1 MGLAPP
7 SLGGVW
13 GTDHS
18 SQPPWLGALVDRGGE
33 AVAVVGDGGAL
44 VYANEA
50 AHVLLGTEA
59 GALTGT
65 SAVDLV
71 HPEDLERVAVNLDG
85 LAAGARPRPGLIRLR
100 HSGGSWVAVEISPF
114 TIELPPRPEGP
125 GTVTALVLRDTALQD
140 AHWQFLTALSR
151 GEPFEVCLRALAD
164 GLSSEADG
172 PMAITYDGD
181 DRRHVVGDLPPE
193 LAGVTPD
200 GGLDT
205 QVGTPWHQAL
215 RRGTP
220 AWAPIDALPAP
231 VRDVAVSRGHGACVV
246 VPVDD
251 PGSGRPALLVQW
263 PPAVAMAEILVEA
276 LVRRPRQ
283 AVTLALDRRNALR
296 RLEHLAHHDD
306 LSGLRN
312 RTPFFAALAE
322 MSRGE
327 GPFGVC
333 YVDLDDFKPV
343 NDTLGHVVGDHTI
356 MVCARR
362 LERLAGAGD
371 VVARLGGD
379 EFAIASPSADL
390 GQLEDLAARIV
401 DALGQPFRI
410 GEHDIDVG
418 ASVGCVLAAPGDA
431 PDAVI
436 AAADAALYEAKR
448 SGRRTWRRAAAV
460 APRGSLSRRLPFPG
474 AATA

>member
-1 MGLAPP
+1 M
-7 SLGGVW
+7 W
-13 GTDHS
+13 GIDHS
-18 SQPPWLGALVDRGGE
+18 SQPSWLGTLVERGGE
-33 AVAVVGDGGAL
+33 AVAVVGDRGVL
-44 VYANEA
+44 LYANDA
-50 AHVLLGTEA
+50 AHTLLGA
-59 GALTGT
+59 GAGTLLGT

-100 HSGGSWVAVEISPF
+100 RNGGWATVEISPS
-114 TIELPPRPEGP
+114 TIELPPPPDGP

-151 GEPFEVCLRALAD
+151 GEPFEVSLLALAD

-181 DRRHVVGDLPPE
+181 GRRHIVGDLPPE

-200 GGLDT
+200 GGLDASI
-205 QVGTPWHQAL
+205 GSPWHQAL
-215 RRGTP
+215 HRGTP
-220 AWAPIDALPAP
+220 TWAAVDALPTP
-231 VRDVAVSRGHGACVV
+231 VRDLAVARGHGACVV

-283 AVTLALDRRNALR
+283 AVILALDRRNALR

-322 MSRGE
+322 MARG
-327 GPFGVC
+327 GAPFGVC
-333 YVDLDDFKPV
+333 YIDLDDFKPV

-362 LERLAGAGD
+362 LERLARPGD

-379 EFAIASPSADL
+379 EFAIACPGTDPDR
-390 GQLEDLAARIV
+390 LEDLAARIV

-410 GEHDIDVG
+410 GEHDIDLG
-418 ASVGCVLAAPGDA
+418 ASVGCVLAGPGDA

-448 SGRRTWRRAAAV
+448 SGRRTWRRAPDV
-460 APRGSLSRRLPFPG
+460 APRGSRPRRVPFPG

>member
-1 MGLAPP
+1 MA
-7 SLGGVW
+7 
-13 GTDHS
+13 
-18 SQPPWLGALVDRGGE
+18 RGGE
-33 AVAVVGDGGAL
+33 AFAAVGPDAVVLYANGAAHALLGVDEGAL
-44 VYANEA
+44 
-50 AHVLLGTEA
+50 A
-59 GALTGT
+59 GMSGL
-65 SAVDLV
+65 DLV

-100 HSGGSWVAVEISPF
+100 RGDGSWATVEISPF
-114 TIELPPRPEGP
+114 TIELPPSPEGP
-125 GTVTALVLRDTALQD
+125 GTITAFVLRDTALQD

-151 GEPFEVCLRALAD
+151 GEPFEACLRALAD

-172 PMAITYDGD
+172 PLAITYDGD
-181 DRRHVVGDLPPE
+181 GQRHVVGALPPE
-193 LAGVTPD
+193 LAGVAPD

-205 QVGTPWHQAL
+205 RIGTPWHQAL
-215 RRGTP
+215 HRG
-220 AWAPIDALPAP
+220 APTWSAVDDLPAP
-231 VRDVAVSRGHGACVV
+231 VRELAVERGHAACVV

-276 LVRRPRQ
+276 LARRPRQ

-306 LSGLRN
+306 LSGLLN
-312 RTPFFAALAE
+312 RTPFFVALAR
-322 MSRGE
+322 MARG
-327 GPFGVC
+327 GSPFGVC

-362 LERLAGAGD
+362 LERVVRPGD

-379 EFAIASPSADL
+379 EFAVACPGVDPT
-390 GQLEDLAARIV
+390 QVEELAARIV
-401 DALGQPFRI
+401 GSLSQPFRI
-410 GEHDIDVG
+410 GEHEVDVG
-418 ASVGCVLAAPGDA
+418 ASVGCVLAGPGDA
-431 PDAVI
+431 PDAVV

-448 SGRRTWRRAAAV
+448 AGRRTWRRAPGV
-460 APRGSLSRRLPFPG
+460 APRAGWGRRLPFPG
-474 AATA
+474 VATG